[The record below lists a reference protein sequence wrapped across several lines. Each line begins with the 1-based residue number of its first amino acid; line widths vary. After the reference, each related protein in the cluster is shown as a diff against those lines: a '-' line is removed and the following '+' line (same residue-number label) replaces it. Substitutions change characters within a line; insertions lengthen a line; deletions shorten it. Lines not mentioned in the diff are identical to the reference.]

1 MLSHI
6 KMMDFIDYSG
16 LNGFVQLTLSAA
28 KQQIGGQTDYIGRKI
43 NPISICLDQLH
54 YFLALLIN
62 KFIQNTAVITINYFS
77 TIKNT
82 YFLWSTLINLRSH
95 QNKDFIFGD
104 DDEKSSSCF
113 PSYGFCFNGL

>member
-1 MLSHI
+1 
-6 KMMDFIDYSG
+6 MMDFIDYSG
-16 LNGFVQLTLSAA
+16 LNGFVQLILSAA

-54 YFLALLIN
+54 YFLALLMN

-95 QNKDFIFGD
+95 QNNELLGD
-104 DDEKSSSCF
+104 DDEKNSCCF
-113 PSYGFCFNGL
+113 INDGFCIDWL